1 MTGQP
6 GPPAESGTSAQPI
19 RRDEPA
25 LADLALGVLALGMF
39 STAALKT
46 FDWSFRT
53 ALFPRIVTAA
63 GVVLSVLFLLLW
75 AWARYRHRPLDPE
88 GANPMPVSE
97 LLDEDEVHDQD
108 LEYVYATVGRAA
120 WTQALAWV
128 ALFVVLLYVTGLFVT
143 AAVFALTYLR
153 WGAGR
158 SWLFSA
164 VYAAVMSGVL
174 YLALAVLLVVSV
186 PEGLF
191 S

>member
-1 MTGQP
+1 MTEQQP
-6 GPPAESGTSAQPI
+6 GPRVETGAAAQRPDDRPAT
-19 RRDEPA
+19 
-25 LADLALGVLALGMF
+25 ADLVLGVLALGMF
-39 STAALKT
+39 SAAGLKT

-53 ALFPRIVTAA
+53 ALFPRIVTTA
-63 GVVLSVLFLLLW
+63 GVVLSVLFLLAW
-75 AWARYRHRPLDPE
+75 AWARSRHRPLDPKA
-88 GANPMPVSE
+88 GDALPVSD

-108 LEYVYATVGRAA
+108 VEYVYATAGRAA

-143 AAVFALTYLR
+143 AAVFAFAYLR

-158 SWLFSA
+158 SWLFCA
-164 VYAAVMSGVL
+164 VYAVVMSGVL

>member
-6 GPPAESGTSAQPI
+6 EGAVDTPAASRKVVREKPPV
-19 RRDEPA
+19 
-25 LADLALGVLALGMF
+25 ADLVLGVLALAMF
-39 STAALKT
+39 STALLKS
-46 FDWSFRT
+46 FEWSFRT
-53 ALFPRIVTAA
+53 ALFPRIVTSA
-63 GVVLSVLFLLLW
+63 GVILTLLFLLAW
-75 AWARYRHRPLDPE
+75 AWARHRHRPLDPE
-88 GANPMPVSE
+88 GADLPVSE
-97 LLDEDEVHDQD
+97 LLDEDDAHDQD
-108 LEYVYATVGRAA
+108 VEYVYATAGRAA

-143 AAVFALTYLR
+143 AAVFALVYLR

-158 SWLFSA
+158 TWLFAA

-174 YLALAVLLVVSV
+174 YVALAVLLTVSV

>member
-1 MTGQP
+1 MLGL
-6 GPPAESGTSAQPI
+6 
-19 RRDEPA
+19 
-25 LADLALGVLALGMF
+25 LAVTMF
-39 STAALKT
+39 SVAGLKT
-46 FDWSFRT
+46 LDWSFRT
-53 ALFPRIVTAA
+53 ALFPRIVTVA
-63 GVVLSVLFLLLW
+63 GVALSLLFVLAW

-88 GANPMPVSE
+88 PADRVPVSD
-97 LLDEDEVHDQD
+97 LLDEDEQHDQD
-108 LEYVYATVGRAA
+108 VEYVYATAGRAA

-143 AAVFALTYLR
+143 AAVFAFTYLR

-186 PEGLF
+186 PEGLL

>member
-1 MTGQP
+1 MTEQP
-6 GPPAESGTSAQPI
+6 AVLASAARRTPLEKPP
-19 RRDEPA
+19 
-25 LADLALGVLALGMF
+25 LADLVLGALALVMF
-39 STAALKT
+39 SVAGLKT

-63 GVVLSVLFLLLW
+63 GVVLAVLFLL
-75 AWARYRHRPLDPE
+75 AWARARHRHRPLDPE
-88 GANPMPVSE
+88 QGEGLPVSE
-97 LLDEDEVHDQD
+97 LLDEDDLHDQD
-108 LEYVYATVGRAA
+108 VEYVYATAGRAA
-120 WTQALAWV
+120 WMQALAWV

-143 AAVFALTYLR
+143 SAVFAFTYLR

-174 YLALAVLLVVSV
+174 YVALAVLLVVSV